1 MKKFLL
7 ALASLATVFAI
18 TACSGSSSIDHCAQP
33 ENKGKGECIGA

>member
-18 TACSGSSSIDHCAQP
+18 TACSGSSIDHCAKP